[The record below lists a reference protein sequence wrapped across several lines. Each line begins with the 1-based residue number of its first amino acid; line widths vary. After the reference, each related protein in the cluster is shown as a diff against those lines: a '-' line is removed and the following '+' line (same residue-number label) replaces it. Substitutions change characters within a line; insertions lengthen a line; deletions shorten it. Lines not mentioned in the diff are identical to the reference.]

1 MVCNQFLIL
10 TRAGFSTPSIA
21 SITDAVIASHDVLAL
36 RIRVTCVGLQITLI
50 DVYKVKVSH
59 FKYELKNQVSHI
71 HVVQSVVLV
80 KIWCGFFWG
89 FFFLSYQLLNIYI
102 CILSTSDNKKNIRIF
117 FSSNVLFAYLMDIWC
132 VFCIYITQTIYQCK
146 ASLTKTTFI
155 PI

>member
-1 MVCNQFLIL
+1 MVRNQFLIL

-21 SITDAVIASHDVLAL
+21 SVTDAVIASHDVLAL

-50 DVYKVKVSH
+50 DIYNKVKVSH
-59 FKYELKNQVSHI
+59 FKHKLMNQVSHI
-71 HVVQSVVLV
+71 HVVLSVVLV
-80 KIWCGFFWG
+80 KIWCVS
-89 FFFLSYQLLNIYI
+89 FFLFILPASININI
-102 CILSTSDNKKNIRIF
+102 CILSTYDYKKNKRIF

-132 VFCIYITQTIYQCK
+132 VFCNYITQTIYQCE

>member
-1 MVCNQFLIL
+1 MVRNQFLIL

-71 HVVQSVVLV
+71 HVVLSVVLV
-80 KIWCGFFWG
+80 KIWCGFF
-89 FFFLSYQLLNIYI
+89 FLSYQLLNINI

-117 FSSNVLFAYLMDIWC
+117 FSSNVLFAYLMDI
-132 VFCIYITQTIYQCK
+132 
-146 ASLTKTTFI
+146 
-155 PI
+155 

>member
-59 FKYELKNQVSHI
+59 FKYELKNQVSHL
-71 HVVQSVVLV
+71 HVVLSVFLV
-80 KIWCGFFWG
+80 KIWCG
-89 FFFLSYQLLNIYI
+89 FFFLSYQLLNINI

-117 FSSNVLFAYLMDIWC
+117 FSSNVLFAYLMDI
-132 VFCIYITQTIYQCK
+132 
-146 ASLTKTTFI
+146 
-155 PI
+155 

>member
-36 RIRVTCVGLQITLI
+36 RIRVTRVGLQITFI
-50 DVYKVKVSH
+50 DIYKVKVSH

-71 HVVQSVVLV
+71 HVVLSVVLV
-80 KIWCGFFWG
+80 KIWCGFF
-89 FFFLSYQLLNIYI
+89 FLSYQLLNINI

-117 FSSNVLFAYLMDIWC
+117 FSSNVLFAYLMDI
-132 VFCIYITQTIYQCK
+132 
-146 ASLTKTTFI
+146 
-155 PI
+155 

>member
-59 FKYELKNQVSHI
+59 FKYELKNQVSHL
-71 HVVQSVVLV
+71 HVVLSVVLV
-80 KIWCGFFWG
+80 KIWCGFF
-89 FFFLSYQLLNIYI
+89 FLSYQLLNINI

>member
-59 FKYELKNQVSHI
+59 FKYELKNQVSHL
-71 HVVQSVVLV
+71 HVVLSVVLV
-80 KIWCGFFWG
+80 KIWCGFF
-89 FFFLSYQLLNIYI
+89 FLSYQLLNINI

-117 FSSNVLFAYLMDIWC
+117 FSSNVLFAYLMDI
-132 VFCIYITQTIYQCK
+132 
-146 ASLTKTTFI
+146 
-155 PI
+155 

>member
-21 SITDAVIASHDVLAL
+21 SITDAVIASHGVLAL

-71 HVVQSVVLV
+71 HVVLSVVLV
-80 KIWCGFFWG
+80 KIWCGFF
-89 FFFLSYQLLNIYI
+89 FLSYQLLNINI
-102 CILSTSDNKKNIRIF
+102 CILSTSDYKKNIRIF
-117 FSSNVLFAYLMDIWC
+117 FSSNVLFAYLMDI
-132 VFCIYITQTIYQCK
+132 
-146 ASLTKTTFI
+146 
-155 PI
+155 

>member
-50 DVYKVKVSH
+50 DIYKVKVSH

-71 HVVQSVVLV
+71 HVVLSVVLV
-80 KIWCGFFWG
+80 KIWCGVFWV
-89 FFFLSYQLLNIYI
+89 FFLSYQLLNINI

-146 ASLTKTTFI
+146 ASLTKKTFI

>member
-10 TRAGFSTPSIA
+10 TRAGFSTPSVA

-71 HVVQSVVLV
+71 HVVLSVVLV
-80 KIWCGFFWG
+80 KICFG
-89 FFFLSYQLLNIYI
+89 FFFLSYQLLNINI
-102 CILSTSDNKKNIRIF
+102 CILSTSDYKKNIRIF
-117 FSSNVLFAYLMDIWC
+117 FSSNVLFAYLMDI
-132 VFCIYITQTIYQCK
+132 
-146 ASLTKTTFI
+146 
-155 PI
+155 

>member
-71 HVVQSVVLV
+71 HVVLSVVLV
-80 KIWCGFFWG
+80 KIWCGFF
-89 FFFLSYQLLNIYI
+89 FLSYHLLNINI

-117 FSSNVLFAYLMDIWC
+117 FSSNVLFAYLMDI
-132 VFCIYITQTIYQCK
+132 
-146 ASLTKTTFI
+146 
-155 PI
+155 

>member
-1 MVCNQFLIL
+1 MVRNQFLIL

-21 SITDAVIASHDVLAL
+21 SVTDAVIASHDVLAL

-71 HVVQSVVLV
+71 HVVLSVVLV
-80 KIWCGFFWG
+80 KIWCGFF
-89 FFFLSYQLLNIYI
+89 FLSYQLLNINI

-117 FSSNVLFAYLMDIWC
+117 FSSNVLFAYLMDI
-132 VFCIYITQTIYQCK
+132 
-146 ASLTKTTFI
+146 
-155 PI
+155 